1 VDGLFFGGAIIMY
14 MAPKSH
20 HPEEQQKILFLFY
33 SFFNPMLNPL
43 IYSLRNTE
51 VKGALG
57 RVLCKKVI
65 LD

>member
-1 VDGLFFGGAIIMY
+1 
-14 MAPKSH
+14 
-20 HPEEQQKILFLFY
+20 
-33 SFFNPMLNPL
+33 MLNPL

-65 LD
+65 LDWMMFESPVSYRLVQQKSLLPS